1 MAGRSKGPIIRPSEP
16 EEEARAYSSP
26 ACYLH
31 EFDSNVE
38 PARACDVRIKR
49 VFEVPSSADGYRVLV
64 DRLWPRGIT
73 TARARLDAWLR
84 TLAPSPELRKWF
96 GHDPARFAEFRRR
109 YRQELLAHAAEID
122 ALRLRSARQRVTLVY
137 AARDSRVNH
146 AAVLEEAIRDS
157 VDGHP
162 G

>member
-1 MAGRSKGPIIRPSEP
+1 MARRSKGPIIRPSEP

-49 VFEVPSSADGYRVLV
+49 IFEEPSPADGYRVLV

-73 TARARLDAWLR
+73 TARARLDAWSR

-96 GHDPARFAEFRRR
+96 GHDPARFASSGGATGRSCSPTRRR
-109 YRQELLAHAAEID
+109 LTRCVCDRQS
-122 ALRLRSARQRVTLVY
+122 SA
-137 AARDSRVNH
+137 
-146 AAVLEEAIRDS
+146 
-157 VDGHP
+157 
-162 G
+162 